1 MQFSQ
6 PVLKVDR
13 FADCLRFYRDLLG
26 MELLMGDEKGPVAS
40 LQSGGQKLT
49 LLDAKGVPVEAA
61 GTLGGAGDSGTPR
74 VTFAFFADD
83 IDAECARLRK
93 EGVPYAIE
101 PKDFPEWGVRSSVCL
116 DPDGNPVEI
125 AAPLQPK
132 SA

>member
-40 LQSGGQKLT
+40 LQSGGQRLT
-49 LLDAKGVPVEAA
+49 LLDAKGVPTEAA
-61 GTLGGAGDSGTPR
+61 GVLGGPSGAPR
-74 VTFAFFADD
+74 VTLAFFAGDV
-83 IDAECARLRK
+83 DAEYERLRK
-93 EGVPYAIE
+93 EGVEYKIE
-101 PKDFPEWGVRSSVCL
+101 PRDFPDWGVRSSVCL

-125 AAPLQPK
+125 AATLQPK
-132 SA
+132 TA